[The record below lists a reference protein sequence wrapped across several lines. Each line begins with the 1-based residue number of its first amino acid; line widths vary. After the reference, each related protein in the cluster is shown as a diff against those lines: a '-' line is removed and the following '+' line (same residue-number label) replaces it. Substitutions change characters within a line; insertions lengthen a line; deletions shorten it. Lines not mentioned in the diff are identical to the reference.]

1 MACARHERRRF
12 GRRAGAI
19 AGALVLLAAG
29 ATAPAGAD
37 APREPQAAAAALGE
51 LTGLAFDA
59 AGRLHAADRGQGRIV
74 TLGFGGE
81 VLGVLGDGRLDA
93 PAGVAVAPDGDVLVA
108 DADGVQRLRPGGS
121 SAAGFAARAPAGI
134 AVAADG
140 TIFVSEPGRVARFS
154 PAGVRLGDWAADDP
168 RGLAVAGD
176 GSVWVAVDD
185 ALAHVSATGVPLG
198 DARADQPAGVAI
210 APDGTVLVA
219 ERGRDRVA
227 RLTAAGERIGEIEG
241 FDHPRAVAV
250 DCRGS
255 IAVADDSP
263 ARVHRIAA
271 AGAPPPCGL
280 ATAAAVAAP
289 VAAPL
294 TAPVAPAAEPARP
307 IARRPPAI
315 SQAAAPQPALGVDA
329 LAGPVTGTVLARRPG
344 ERGATVLTAGARVP
358 IGTRLDARGG
368 RVRLTFATATADFD
382 RLGTTQTADLDSGVF
397 SIHQERGRSAVEL
410 RLQGAPP
417 RCGRPA
423 YARPVGPR
431 HLWADVSG
439 RFTTRG
445 RQASA
450 TATTA
455 GARWLTEDR
464 CDGTLIRVAGGA
476 TDVRDRLRR
485 RSVGVRAGGRYLA
498 RPARRGG
505 QAAARSAA

>member
-1 MACARHERRRF
+1 MARAHHETRRF

-29 ATAPAGAD
+29 ATPPATAD
-37 APREPQAAAAALGE
+37 APPEPPAAAAAPGE
-51 LTGLAFDA
+51 VTGLAFDA
-59 AGRLHAADRGQGRIV
+59 AGRLHAADRGAGRVV
-74 TLGFGGE
+74 TLGLGGE

-93 PAGVAVAPDGDVLVA
+93 PAAVAVAPGGDVLVA
-108 DADGVQRLRPGGS
+108 DAGGVQRLRPDGT

-134 AVAADG
+134 AVAGDG
-140 TIFVSEPGRVARFS
+140 TVYVSEPGRVARFS

-168 RGLAVAGD
+168 RGLAVADD

-185 ALAHVSATGVPLG
+185 AVAHVSATGVPLG
-198 DARADQPAGVAI
+198 AARADQPAGVAV

-227 RLTAAGERIGEIEG
+227 RLSAAGDRVGEIEG
-241 FDHPRAVAV
+241 FDHPHAVAV

-255 IAVADDSP
+255 IAVGDDSP
-263 ARVHRIAA
+263 ARIHRILA
-271 AGAPPPCGL
+271 AGPPPPCGL

-294 TAPVAPAAEPARP
+294 TAPVAPATEPARP

-315 SQAAAPQPALGVDA
+315 SQAAAPQPVLGVDA
-329 LAGPVTGTVLARRPG
+329 LADAVTGIVLARQPG
-344 ERGATVLTAGARVP
+344 ERGAAVLSAGARVP
-358 IGTRLDARGG
+358 MGTRLDARGG
-368 RVRLTFATATADFD
+368 RVSLTFAVDTADFD

-397 SIHQERGRSAVEL
+397 SIHQARAASAVEL
-410 RLQGAPP
+410 RLPGAPP
-417 RCGRPA
+417 VCGRPA
-423 YARPVGPR
+423 YARPLGPR
-431 HLWADVSG
+431 HLWAEVSG

-464 CDGTLIRVAGGA
+464 CDG
-476 TDVRDRLRR
+476 
-485 RSVGVRAGGRYLA
+485 
-498 RPARRGG
+498 
-505 QAAARSAA
+505 